1 MNVDIQ
7 VVIGWLG
14 KMTKQAQEGA
24 ETADILQYLIKEVN
38 SYMDKYNAGM
48 VKSYGKEA
56 KNEANTNAR

>member
-38 SYMDKYNAGM
+38 GYMDKYNAGM
-48 VKSYGKEA
+48 VKNYGKEA
-56 KNEANTNAR
+56 QHGNKS